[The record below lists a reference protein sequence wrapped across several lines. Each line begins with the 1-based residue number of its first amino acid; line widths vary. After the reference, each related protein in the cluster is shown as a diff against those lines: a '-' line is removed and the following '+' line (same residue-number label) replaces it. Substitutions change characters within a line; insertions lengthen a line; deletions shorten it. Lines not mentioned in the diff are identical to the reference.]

1 MIAAFF
7 QRKRQRFIEWW
18 RAPVTRKDR
27 VLGAVVGGIACFWIG
42 VLGRIMVGPLPVSLD
57 VLAWWAL
64 GSVAVGVV
72 LGIVF
77 PKATTCAL
85 FPFTTIGIGSG
96 T

>member
-18 RAPVTRKDR
+18 GAPVTRRDH
-27 VLGAVVGGIACFWIG
+27 VLGAVIRGIACFWIG

-64 GSVAVGVV
+64 GSIAVGVV
-72 LGIVF
+72 LGVVF
-77 PKATTCAL
+77 PKVTTCVL
-85 FPFTTIGIGSG
+85 FPFTTIGVGSG

>member
-1 MIAAFF
+1 M
-7 QRKRQRFIEWW
+7 K
-18 RAPVTRKDR
+18 PKDR

-42 VLGRIMVGPLPVSLD
+42 VLGRIMLGPSPISLD
-57 VLAWWAL
+57 VLAWWAI

-72 LGIVF
+72 VGILF

-85 FPFTTIGIGSG
+85 YPFTTFGIGSG